1 MRFGLCTFA
10 RNIWFMVYGLWFM
23 VYGLWFMVYGF
34 WFLVSGFWFG
44 YDEFIQTY
52 GFWYQLLKKD
62 DLTKSIRNLA
72 PGTFSLKDVNFIR

>member
-10 RNIWFMVYGLWFM
+10 RYV
-23 VYGLWFMVYGF
+23 

-62 DLTKSIRNLA
+62 DLTKRIRNLA